1 MIQYETHLGQ
11 VTISQ
16 SYFAKLVGEA
26 VSSCYGVVAMV
37 PNVLQKLLSRLSGR
51 KGNDAGIRVT
61 GNAQSLTVDV
71 HIQVMHGMNMNAISR
86 SIIHKVSY
94 VIEEATGITVDH
106 VRVHV
111 DGVIDE

>member
-16 SYFAKLVGEA
+16 SYFAKLVGDA

-37 PNVLQKLLSRLSGR
+37 PRGLQKLRARLTGR
-51 KGNDAGIRVT
+51 SLNETGIRVSGT
-61 GNAQSLTVDV
+61 AQSLTVDV
-71 HIQVMHGMNMNAISR
+71 HIQVIHGMNMNAISR

-94 VIEEATGITVDH
+94 VIEEATGIKVDH